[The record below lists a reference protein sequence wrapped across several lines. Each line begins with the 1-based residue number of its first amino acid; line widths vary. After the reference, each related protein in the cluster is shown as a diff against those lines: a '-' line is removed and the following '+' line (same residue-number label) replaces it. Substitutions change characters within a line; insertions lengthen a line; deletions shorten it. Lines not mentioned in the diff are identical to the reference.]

1 MIRGR
6 AAIIGNGVS
15 GRGSQVA
22 VVTASAAARGVMD
35 GKAFPELK
43 PINSDAYRTRGTGLL
58 AWIEVTPTEP
68 QQLVWLNPQ
77 YGIDYDIRTSSGLNW
92 KII

>member
-1 MIRGR
+1 ME
-6 AAIIGNGVS
+6 
-15 GRGSQVA
+15 
-22 VVTASAAARGVMD
+22 

-43 PINSDAYRTRGTGLL
+43 PINADAYRTRDTGLL

-77 YGIDYDIRTSSGLNW
+77 YGIDYDIHTSSGLHWN
-92 KII
+92 II